1 MLDSHYV
8 LEKCA
13 EVIVNGGPLPSK
25 ADMSLLAHAF
35 KNRMYKEM
43 ASFLAERVEYFSGG
57 RYTIRQADPSLF
69 RGRTYETLMYL
80 VRCSRN
86 TPEGKVTR
94 LSGDMELIVF
104 GAVFTI
110 GAPASSS

>member
-13 EVIVNGGPLPSK
+13 KAILKDGPIPSK
-25 ADMSLLAHAF
+25 ADMSLLAYAF
-35 KNRMYKEM
+35 ENHRYKEM
-43 ASFLAERVEYFSGG
+43 ASFLAEQVERFSGG
-57 RYTIRQADPSLF
+57 KYTIRQADPSLF
-69 RGRTYETLMYL
+69 KGRTYETLMYL
-80 VRCSRN
+80 VRCPRS

-94 LSGDMELIVF
+94 LSEDMELIVF

-110 GAPASSS
+110 GAPAAK